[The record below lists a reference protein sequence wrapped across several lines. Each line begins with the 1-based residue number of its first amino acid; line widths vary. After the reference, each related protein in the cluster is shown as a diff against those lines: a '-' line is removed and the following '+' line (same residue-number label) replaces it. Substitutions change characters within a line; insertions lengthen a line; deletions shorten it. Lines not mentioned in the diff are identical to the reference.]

1 MYVNSMLPRICLLH
15 NRSQMTSKH
24 GENKKVAHVRHSPE
38 SDTDILT
45 RSLLRCMTEQT
56 HSNMTSIY
64 FTKKQNIF
72 TGHIIYVSVLR

>member
-1 MYVNSMLPRICLLH
+1 MER
-15 NRSQMTSKH
+15 T
-24 GENKKVAHVRHSPE
+24 KKWHT
-38 SDTDILT
+38 SDTAQGNTDIPT
-45 RSLLRCMTEQT
+45 RSLLRYMTEQT